1 MAQRLRTCLKCR
13 RWRRLRF
20 NLWVRKIPWRR
31 GWPPTPVFLPEK
43 SHGQRSLFLTHVCFE
58 WCDLCVSVSVCVC
71 VCLCVSVCVCVCVS
85 HLYQGFILCLILI
98 DPKGNYTSLNR
109 NATPFTI
116 QRGFCFL
123 FAYGTETCTQNSS
136 QSNSEG
142 EEEMQKQ
149 NRGVKKKKARFEAFV
164 ASHDANNVQKRGA
177 ELILHAEAP
186 TL

>member
-1 MAQRLRTCLKCR
+1 MQETQVQSLGQEDPLEERMATDSSIPA
-13 RWRRLRF
+13 W
-20 NLWVRKIPWRR
+20 KIPW
-31 GWPPTPVFLPEK
+31 TEEPVFDSRLLWVVW
-43 SHGQRSLFLTHVCFE
+43 SVC
-58 WCDLCVSVSVCVC
+58 VCVC